1 MLVRL
6 VHQTLF
12 KRFLLLDAAVRVAP
26 DRRRGRCRRCAGRRV
41 GAVRLRIVFGQDP
54 RSVVGGEDENRVHGK
69 ERHVGG
75 HLGGDVEDLI
85 LRG

>member
-1 MLVRL
+1 M
-6 VHQTLF
+6 
-12 KRFLLLDAAVRVAP
+12 
-26 DRRRGRCRRCAGRRV
+26 
-41 GAVRLRIVFGQDP
+41 RLRIVFGQDP